1 MIILL
6 STLRFLLFILVLL
19 YVLFQIF
26 WLIFTYYNVPYN
38 GIFLIFYWVKD
49 WKTENF
55 PLDFKTAAEIVYISE
70 SNENWE
76 KYSTQR
82 WTPFSALL
90 IYVIGDKIL
99 LIKVLEN

>member
-1 MIILL
+1 MVCK
-6 STLRFLLFILVLL
+6 SSCYLFNYQTIER
-19 YVLFQIF
+19 
-26 WLIFTYYNVPYN
+26 
-38 GIFLIFYWVKD
+38 
-49 WKTENF
+49 KTFES
-55 PLDFKTAAEIVYISE
+55 LKMSKTAAEIVYISE